1 MAKNKWVVFDFDGT
15 ITEYAAGIFSFYNEH
30 IAAPFKSR
38 RLEPEDWDTMKSLSI
53 SEKMKFVRISIWHA
67 PLIVRKCRKNFPEI
81 ISRLT
86 MVEGLREACEEL
98 KAQGYKLA
106 IISTNKRSNIEIYMK
121 NNKIEHLFDSIFC
134 DRGPFL
140 SIKHRTIRRMMKKMK
155 LTNKDIVYVG
165 DETRDV
171 VACRKIG
178 VPAVSVTWGWESRE
192 VLAKAND
199 KLADTPEEMVSYVRE
214 FV

>member
-1 MAKNKWVVFDFDGT
+1 MTKNKWVVFDFDGT

-53 SEKMKFVRISIWHA
+53 SGKMKFVNISIWHA

-86 MVEGLREACEEL
+86 MVNGLREACEEL

-106 IISTNKRSNIEIYMK
+106 IISTNKRSNIEIYMR
-121 NNKIEHLFDSIFC
+121 NNNIEYLFDTIFC

-178 VPAVSVTWGWESRE
+178 VPTVSVTWGWESRE
-192 VLAKAND
+192 VLAKTND